1 MDILTGLDGLP
12 AVPLRPCQQPLA
24 WLGCGMPRLQP
35 QPGAGG
41 GLEEGDL
48 EQVASSLFMC
58 QKERREDQKM
68 SFRAPREERPLGCC
82 AGPASLP

>member
-35 QPGAGG
+35 QLGAGG
-41 GLEEGDL
+41 GSRG
-48 EQVASSLFMC
+48 
-58 QKERREDQKM
+58 
-68 SFRAPREERPLGCC
+68 G
-82 AGPASLP
+82 